1 MTLYLLPNCFDDAQP
16 TSLLLPEGLPSLVQ
30 TLTGLVA
37 ESERTGRR
45 YLLKLLPGSPFARS
59 LPIVC
64 LNEHSSPSD
73 YEAIAKKISS
83 GETWGLISDA
93 GMPGIADPGS
103 QLVHLL
109 RTKGT
114 ARIRVIPGPSSILLA
129 LVASGLDGQCFS
141 FHGYLS
147 RESVERRQ
155 KLVQLERDS
164 AKSGTTHV
172 CIETPYRNAAFFA
185 DCLAVLNERTELCV
199 ACRLTYDDESVQT
212 RSIGEWKRTSPEIR
226 KEPTVFVFRAI

>member
-16 TSLLLPEGLPSLVQ
+16 PALLLPEGLPSLIQ
-30 TLTGLVA
+30 SLTGLVA

-45 YLLKLLPGSPFARS
+45 YLLKILPGSPFARS

-64 LNEHSSPSD
+64 LNEHSSGAD
-73 YEAIAKKISS
+73 YEAVAQKITS
-83 GETWGLISDA
+83 GQTWGLISDA

-103 QLVHLL
+103 PLVRLL
-109 RTKGT
+109 RLKGT

-129 LVASGLDGQCFS
+129 LIASGLDGQSFS

-147 RESVERRQ
+147 RESSERRR
-155 KLVQLERDS
+155 KLLQLEKDR
-164 AKSGTTHV
+164 TTHI

-185 DCLAVLNERTELCV
+185 DCLAVLNDRTELCV

-212 RSIGEWKRTSPEIR
+212 RSIGEWKRSSAEIR
-226 KEPTVFVFRAI
+226 KEPTVFVFRIC